1 MPPRASPLSRLLISV
16 CVPQLG
22 EMVNLHF
29 LSLMEALAE
38 CNASTLARLL
48 PVWTQ
53 VFYAYNEQV
62 RGALA
67 SSSVV

>member
-1 MPPRASPLSRLLISV
+1 
-16 CVPQLG
+16 
-22 EMVNLHF
+22 MVNLHF

-62 RGALA
+62 GRTALGG
-67 SSSVV
+67 VVVGRR